1 MIQFLFCDT
10 TEVVQAGHERRY
22 QKDKDAQ
29 HKSNQGPLHFIYE
42 TRYRGNSKRVAPF
55 IIKLLMPYVATIVL
69 FQQQQRRRLSK

>member
-29 HKSNQGPLHFIYE
+29 HKSNQGPLHLFMRQATE
-42 TRYRGNSKRVAPF
+42 VVA
-55 IIKLLMPYVATIVL
+55 KEWHLSLLNYLCRTSRLL
-69 FQQQQRRRLSK
+69 FSFVENNNNDDD